1 MLHWTDLP
9 EAPDRSLEE
18 QMWRIVAGARAEGP
32 RIRDHGLRVGLVVA
46 AAASVPLIASIAWGA
61 AYVLGLGVH

>member
-18 QMWRIVAGARAEGP
+18 QMWRIIGGP
-32 RIRDHGLRVGLVVA
+32 KRDAPRLRDQGLRLGLVVA
-46 AAASVPLIASIAWGA
+46 AASVPLVASVAWGA
-61 AYVLGLGVH
+61 AYVLGLGVR